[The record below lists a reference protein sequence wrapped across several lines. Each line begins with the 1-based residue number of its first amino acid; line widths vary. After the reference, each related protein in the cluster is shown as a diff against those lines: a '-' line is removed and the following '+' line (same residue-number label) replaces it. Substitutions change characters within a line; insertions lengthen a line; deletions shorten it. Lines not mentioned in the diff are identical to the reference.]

1 MEETAEWTFAEG
13 TVQHP
18 WEFSAHLSDF
28 EKALA
33 GKSVE
38 IEDKVAKLRQR
49 LEEEGTIHIF
59 GKASPFYL
67 YAREGWCSSKKVED
81 YYRDPKVLLHQEGH
95 CFPVLQ
101 PDAKEIYELLCQ
113 EIKRHGRELSEAQ
126 RRRSPSSESTISSSF
141 LPTAAADASG
151 VEELIRELRQCQ
163 EERTAALKE
172 ASSALSEAHVAE
184 EKFREHQS
192 KIQGNTGHMVEE
204 DGKRVE
210 LLRREL
216 EIKRQSCQK
225 LRKRLEMTRKEK
237 DAVTQSCLAGVE
249 AWLLAVLQ
257 DVALGGAAHMQMMQ
271 MRDELDMLTQAPS
284 EEQPRQ
290 GSPKDDEELAWRQ
303 LKLLECRNLRHDLSK
318 WRHQV
323 ATLEN
328 KRPGDEAEV
337 RRLKAEVL
345 VERHVREKA
354 EERGSHLARKAK
366 RLAQVL
372 LAQRLLI
379 QCLEKQL
386 LIEESQLEQKDLRL
400 AGEEKLHLRLKVAL
414 RQRSDEIV
422 VDRILGKLS
431 IPRKEKMKVKK
442 AIDETDTPKSN
453 SKSEA
458 T

>member
-1 MEETAEWTFAEG
+1 MTSSQADAHLKMGDETA
-13 TVQHP
+13 
-18 WEFSAHLSDF
+18 
-28 EKALA
+28 
-33 GKSVE
+33 
-38 IEDKVAKLRQR
+38 
-49 LEEEGTIHIF
+49 
-59 GKASPFYL
+59 
-67 YAREGWCSSKKVED
+67 
-81 YYRDPKVLLHQEGH
+81 
-95 CFPVLQ
+95 
-101 PDAKEIYELLCQ
+101 
-113 EIKRHGRELSEAQ
+113 
-126 RRRSPSSESTISSSF
+126 
-141 LPTAAADASG
+141 G
-151 VEELIRELRQCQ
+151 V
-163 EERTAALKE
+163 
-172 ASSALSEAHVAE
+172 
-184 EKFREHQS
+184 
-192 KIQGNTGHMVEE
+192 
-204 DGKRVE
+204 D

-237 DAVTQSCLAGVE
+237 DAVTKSCLTGVE
-249 AWLLAVLQ
+249 
-257 DVALGGAAHMQMMQ
+257 AAHMQMMQ
-271 MRDELDMLTQAPS
+271 MRDELDMLTQAAS
-284 EEQPRQ
+284 EEQPHQ

-318 WRHQV
+318 WKHQV

-328 KRPGDEAEV
+328 KRPADEVEV
-337 RRLKAEVL
+337 RRLKAEVMHAQDVLESTRHAVRHLEVEQENMGDSEDDEYDLPSPSTEVL

-379 QCLEKQL
+379 QRLEKQL

-422 VDRILGKLS
+422 VDRILGKMS

-453 SKSEA
+453 SKSEP